1 MVIDKIANIG
11 KIFTGKKADKVSQ
24 PAGAKA
30 SADSVSISSEA
41 KQAQELAQA
50 TGIVSKSETVRA
62 DRVKEVKE
70 KLARGDYDQ
79 LEPEMLD
86 KVAEKIA
93 RSLLG

>member
-11 KIFTGKKADKVSQ
+11 KVFTGKKTEKSSQ
-24 PAGAKA
+24 PAAA
-30 SADSVSISSEA
+30 SSAADSVSISSEA

-50 TGIVSKSETVRA
+50 KSVVQKSEPVRA
-62 DRVKEVKE
+62 DKVKEAKE

-79 LEPEMLD
+79 LDAEMLD